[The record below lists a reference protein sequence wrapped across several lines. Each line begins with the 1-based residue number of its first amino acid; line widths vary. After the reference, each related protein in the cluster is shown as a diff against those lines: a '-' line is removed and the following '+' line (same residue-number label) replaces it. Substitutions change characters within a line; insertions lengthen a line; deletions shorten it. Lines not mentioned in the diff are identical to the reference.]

1 MSKKGPKPRAGGV
14 ARTKVGCRLNESE
27 LQKLARLVK
36 ESGVSMAEYIRARI
50 LKKREPVIA
59 EGEGNGFQD

>member
-1 MSKKGPKPRAGGV
+1 MSKRGTKPRKGGT
-14 ARTKVGCRLNESE
+14 ANFKVSCRLNEWE
-27 LQKLARLVK
+27 LQRLTRIVK
-36 ESGVSMAEYIRARI
+36 ESGVSMAEYIRSRI